1 MISALCCSD
10 RQCGHISPTNSPF
23 SSLTLHVPTGDSK
36 ITLDELV
43 KDFFTKETLVGSDI
57 ARCPNC
63 GQTSASEKRLSLLSE
78 PTALFLHL
86 KRFRQN
92 GAPRLNQLSFF
103 LKGLRLG
110 SEHDQASGVYDCVAI
125 SQYFPRGGGHYT
137 ANAKRNEAWFNFDDS
152 STELLSPIKA
162 STISLNSSTAYLL
175 FFVRRS

>member
-1 MISALCCSD
+1 MRPYITDEQSVFIPDAPRPNGRFKD
-10 RQCGHISPTNSPF
+10 Y
-23 SSLTLHVPTGDSK
+23 TGWTS
-36 ITLDELV
+36 ER
-43 KDFFTKETLVGSDI
+43 FFTKETLVGSDI

-125 SQYFPRGGGHYT
+125 SQYFPGGVGHYT
-137 ANAKRNEAWFNFDDS
+137 AIAKRNEAWFNFDDS
-152 STELLSPIKA
+152 STELLSPIEA
-162 STISLNSSTAYLL
+162 SKISLNSSTAYLL
-175 FFVRRS
+175 FFVRRSLGW